1 MSIAH
6 SLFRSHVVLL
16 SGAVLAV
23 RAGVGLAVPFGDTV
37 TSNAIFLHPCVDT
50 TVASLPVT
58 VDVPSRLFVNATAP
72 FSDNGN
78 PAYNS
83 GSYQV
88 VLRDSGDT
96 TTLASIPGTN
106 FYEPD
111 ATSNT
116 LIASGVLFQGT
127 NGTTAFTV
135 APGIYLLKFTVNVN
149 GTCGATGGIVTS
161 STLTYL
167 MLSSVLDRIFASGFN
182 AMVFAENH
190 ETLPA

>member
-1 MSIAH
+1 MSIVNRVRTHA
-6 SLFRSHVVLL
+6 VLL
-16 SGAVLAV
+16 AGAVLTL
-23 RAGVGLAVPFGDTV
+23 RAGAGLAVPFGDTV
-37 TSNAIFLHPCVDT
+37 TGDTVFLHPCVNT
-50 TVASLPVT
+50 AVASLPVT

-88 VLRDSGDT
+88 ILRDAVDT
-96 TTLASIPGTN
+96 ATVASTPGTQ

-127 NGTTAFTV
+127 SGTTAFTV
-135 APGIYLLKFTVNVN
+135 VPGTYLLKFTININ
-149 GTCGATGGIVTS
+149 GTCGTTGGVVTS
-161 STLTYL
+161 STLSYL
-167 MLSSVLDRIFASGFN
+167 ILSSVLDRIFASGFN

-190 ETLPA
+190 ETSMA